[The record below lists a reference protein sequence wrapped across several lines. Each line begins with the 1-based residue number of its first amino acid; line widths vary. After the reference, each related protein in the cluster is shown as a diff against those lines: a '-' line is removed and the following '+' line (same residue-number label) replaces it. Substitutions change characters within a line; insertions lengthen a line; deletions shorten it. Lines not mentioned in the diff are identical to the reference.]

1 MIEIKNFNNLSEPEL
16 WQIKKI
22 WNDEVGFIYPFDDKV
37 FNHHVINSKFL
48 VKNASFIA
56 FLLDVPIGFIIAK
69 TFDTGEISAYRD
81 RSWISLFYVS
91 KHYRKQGAG
100 SLLLEKC
107 LNELEEK
114 AVRVSQSGFIMNQFF
129 MEKMM
134 YKIQSDILNL
144 RDMTKEVYLSLNLN
158 QVYQVEIGK
167 SNMILFL
174 DNDTEVQL
182 SL

>member
-1 MIEIKNFNNLSEPEL
+1 MNSIKSVISGKYNKKEVENMDNNMIV
-16 WQIKKI
+16 KI
-22 WNDEVGFIYPFDDKV
+22 
-37 FNHHVINSKFL
+37 
-48 VKNASFIA
+48 
-56 FLLDVPIGFIIAK
+56 
-69 TFDTGEISAYRD
+69 
-81 RSWISLFYVS
+81 
-91 KHYRKQGAG
+91 
-100 SLLLEKC
+100 EKC

-174 DNDTEVQL
+174 DNDTEIQL

>member
-1 MIEIKNFNNLSEPEL
+1 MKISTNQVVSFYCAKEREVNSIKSVISGKYNKKEVENMDNNMIV
-16 WQIKKI
+16 KI
-22 WNDEVGFIYPFDDKV
+22 
-37 FNHHVINSKFL
+37 
-48 VKNASFIA
+48 
-56 FLLDVPIGFIIAK
+56 
-69 TFDTGEISAYRD
+69 
-81 RSWISLFYVS
+81 
-91 KHYRKQGAG
+91 
-100 SLLLEKC
+100 EKC

-174 DNDTEVQL
+174 DNDTEIQL

>member
-1 MIEIKNFNNLSEPEL
+1 MKISTNQVVSFYCAKEREVNSIKSVISGKYNKKEVENMDNNMIV
-16 WQIKKI
+16 KI
-22 WNDEVGFIYPFDDKV
+22 
-37 FNHHVINSKFL
+37 
-48 VKNASFIA
+48 
-56 FLLDVPIGFIIAK
+56 
-69 TFDTGEISAYRD
+69 
-81 RSWISLFYVS
+81 
-91 KHYRKQGAG
+91 
-100 SLLLEKC
+100 EKC

-144 RDMTKEVYLSLNLN
+144 RDRTKEVYLSLNLN

>member
-1 MIEIKNFNNLSEPEL
+1 MKISTNQVVSFYCAKEREVNSIKSVISGKYNKKEVENMDNNMIV
-16 WQIKKI
+16 KI
-22 WNDEVGFIYPFDDKV
+22 
-37 FNHHVINSKFL
+37 
-48 VKNASFIA
+48 
-56 FLLDVPIGFIIAK
+56 
-69 TFDTGEISAYRD
+69 
-81 RSWISLFYVS
+81 
-91 KHYRKQGAG
+91 
-100 SLLLEKC
+100 EKC

-144 RDMTKEVYLSLNLN
+144 RDRTKEVYLSLNLN

-174 DNDTEVQL
+174 DNDTEIQL